1 MVSQSHTA
9 VKFYLIKDVD
19 DKKKFRRKGAGKQ
32 ELGVQLK
39 GDMFIYSII
48 YKN

>member
-19 DKKKFRRKGAGKQ
+19 DKKNSEEKEQGNKNL
-32 ELGVQLK
+32 E
-39 GDMFIYSII
+39 YS
-48 YKN
+48 